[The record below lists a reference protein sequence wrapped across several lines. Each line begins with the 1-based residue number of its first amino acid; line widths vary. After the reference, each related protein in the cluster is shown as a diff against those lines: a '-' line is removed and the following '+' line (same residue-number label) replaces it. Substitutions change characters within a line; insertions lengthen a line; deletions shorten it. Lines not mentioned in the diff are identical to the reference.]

1 MPKPKRSKKQ
11 EFCFADMPALGRD
24 KRFKSYVH
32 DSKKPFRDKKAVA
45 LALFQCLEDN
55 DPESFVEILE
65 TYLEVNK
72 TEIAKKANLSRSTV
86 QNAFSNKG
94 NPTIRTIAQIVHKA
108 VA

>member
-1 MPKPKRSKKQ
+1 
-11 EFCFADMPALGRD
+11 MPALQAN
-24 KRFKSYVH
+24 KKHKSYIH
-32 DSKKPFRDKKAVA
+32 NARQPFRNKKDVA

-72 TEIAKKANLSRSTV
+72 AEIAKKTNLSRSTV
-86 QNAFSNKG
+86 QNAFSNRG